1 VGSDYAKRLVS
12 QLAAARDRGLTVARN
27 LRLVRLFLP
36 ERMGTANFRQ
46 AVAVALLAAA
56 IGALPAATKAEAG
69 GPDRGFRTPIAHG
82 SASAHSSLSGSKLYT
97 GLRKLFRRIG
107 RSGAFVLDA
116 SNDQALFSRKA
127 GRPRILASNSKLF
140 TTSTA
145 LARFEPQNR
154 LHTTAW
160 SVDDISDGISQ
171 GLYLRGEG
179 DPTLSGSGVA
189 KLAERVRAAGVVSVQ
204 GPLLY
209 DDSFLDHVTGIPQHG
224 ITSERIGTLSGL
236 TIDGGAPGD
245 PAKSAAQRFQDALRR
260 DGISIANSVR
270 PAAVPQGAIQVADL
284 GSPTVADLVQDTN
297 VPSNNF
303 FAEMLLK
310 DVGGR
315 FGDSGSTAAGISVV
329 QDFAAQRGASFRGEN
344 GSGLSR
350 RNKASP
356 ASVVNLLHSLLEVD
370 PNASSDTQLDQ
381 SRLRDAWVDSLAV
394 AGRSGTLAHRMRR
407 TAAQGRCHAKTGTLN
422 GVSALSGYCFQ
433 GADDADH
440 AVVFSLLMNRV
451 DVDRA
456 RLVQDRM
463 AALIARYRR

>member
-1 VGSDYAKRLVS
+1 M
-12 QLAAARDRGLTVARN
+12 ARN
-27 LRLVRLFLP
+27 LDHVRLFQTKP
-36 ERMGTANFRQ
+36 MGTAKLRG
-46 AVAVALLAAA
+46 AVTVTLLGAA
-56 IGALPAATKAEAG
+56 IAALPATAQARPG
-69 GPDRGFRTPIAHG
+69 GPDRGFRTPIAQG
-82 SASAHSSLSGSKLYT
+82 AASAHSSISGSKLST
-97 GLRKLFRRIG
+97 ALRKLFRGVG

-116 SNDQALFSRKA
+116 SNNQVLFSRKA

-160 SVDDISDGISQ
+160 SIDDISDGISE
-171 GLYLRGEG
+171 GLYVRGGG
-179 DPTLSGSGVA
+179 DPTLSGSGLD
-189 KLAERVRAAGVVSVQ
+189 KLADRVRAAGVVSVQ
-204 GPLLY
+204 APLLY

-236 TIDGGAPGD
+236 TIDGGAVGD
-245 PAKSAAQRFQDALRR
+245 PAKRTAQRFQDALRR
-260 DGISIANSVR
+260 DGVAIGNSVT
-270 PAAVPQGAIQVADL
+270 PGAVPQGAIQVADL
-284 GSPTVADLVQDTN
+284 GSPTMADLVQDTN

-310 DVGGR
+310 DVGGQ
-315 FGDSGSTAAGISVV
+315 FGDAGSTAAGISVV
-329 QDFAAQRGASFRGEN
+329 QGFASQRGASFRGEN

-350 RNKASP
+350 RNRASP
-356 ASVVNLLHSLLEVD
+356 ASVVNLLDSMLELD
-370 PNASSDTQLDQ
+370 PNASPDTQLDQ

-407 TAAQGRCHAKTGTLN
+407 TAAQGKCHAKTGTLT

-433 GADDADH
+433 GADDAEH

-451 DVDRA
+451 DVNRA

>member
-1 VGSDYAKRLVS
+1 VGSDYAKPGWSASRP
-12 QLAAARDRGLTVARN
+12 DRN
-27 LRLVRLFLP
+27 LCRHCLFQP
-36 ERMGTANFRQ
+36 KRMRTAKLRE
-46 AVAVALLAAA
+46 AVTLTLLGAA
-56 IGALPAATKAEAG
+56 IAALPAAAQAGPG

-82 SASAHSSLSGSKLYT
+82 AASAHSSISGSKLST
-97 GLRKLFRRIG
+97 GLRKLFRRVG

-116 SNDQALFSRKA
+116 SNDQVLFSRKA

-145 LARFEPQNR
+145 LVRFEPQNR

-160 SVDDISDGISQ
+160 SIDDISDGISQ
-171 GLYLRGEG
+171 GLYVRGGG
-179 DPTLSGSGVA
+179 DPTLSGSDLA
-189 KLAERVRAAGVVSVQ
+189 KLADRVRAAGVVRVQ

-224 ITSERIGTLSGL
+224 IISERIGTLSGL

-260 DGISIANSVR
+260 DGLPIGNSVT

-284 GSPTVADLVQDTN
+284 GSPTMADLVQDTN
-297 VPSNNF
+297 VPSSNF

-310 DVGGR
+310 DVGGQ

-329 QDFAAQRGASFRGEN
+329 QGFASQRGASFRGEN
-344 GSGLSR
+344 GSGLTR

-356 ASVVNLLHSLLEVD
+356 ASVVNLLDSMLEVD
-370 PNASSDTQLDQ
+370 PNASPDTQLDQ

-407 TAAQGRCHAKTGTLN
+407 TAAQGKCHAKTGTLN
-422 GVSALSGYCFQ
+422 GVSALSGYCFR
-433 GADDADH
+433 GADDAEH

-456 RLVQDRM
+456 HLVQDRM